1 MTSDALELLEALREE
16 QPTCTKYWLKTE
28 DVGIR
33 LNLNHVETAG
43 FVDGEFKLQMTS
55 GRIHKLTST
64 KDQIIVL
71 NYLTART
78 L

>member
-16 QPTCTKYWLKTE
+16 QPTCTKRWLNAE

-43 FVDGEFKLQMTS
+43 FVNGEFRLQMTS
-55 GRIHKLTST
+55 GRIFEIFST
-64 KDQIIVL
+64 KYQTIVL
-71 NYLTART
+71 KYLEART